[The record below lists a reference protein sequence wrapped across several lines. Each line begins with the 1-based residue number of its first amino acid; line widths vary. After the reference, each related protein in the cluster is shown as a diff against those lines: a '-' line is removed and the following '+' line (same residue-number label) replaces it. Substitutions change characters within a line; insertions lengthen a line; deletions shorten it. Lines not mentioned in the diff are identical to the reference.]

1 MYKKKYVELFQ
12 SQNYDNLNLLNF
24 VFINLNVMHIYP
36 IILNLELLINFTI
49 QMFYNLEEL
58 NEI

>member
-24 VFINLNVMHIYP
+24 VFINLNVIHIYP

-49 QMFYNLEEL
+49 QMINNLEEL

>member
-1 MYKKKYVELFQ
+1 MYKKKYVGLFQ